1 MGNAFWTR
9 VAGAK
14 RLKQIMANVI
24 LPELGEGITQA
35 TVACWHVKVG
45 QKVSQ
50 DDDIVE
56 LVTDKA
62 TFCVPASSSGIIAE
76 ILVAEGQSAQIGQ
89 KLAIIQ

>member
-1 MGNAFWTR
+1 MNK
-9 VAGAK
+9 V
-14 RLKQIMANVI
+14 V

-45 QKVSQ
+45 QQVAV

-62 TFCVPASSSGIIAE
+62 TFCVPAPKNGMVQK
-76 ILVAEGQSAQIGQ
+76 ILVAEGQPVRIGQ
-89 KLAIIQ
+89 SLATIR

>member
-1 MGNAFWTR
+1 MR
-9 VAGAK
+9 
-14 RLKQIMANVI
+14 QVI

-45 QKVSQ
+45 QKVSL

-62 TFCVPASSSGIIAE
+62 TFCVPASVSGIVSE
-76 ILVAEGQSAQIGQ
+76 ILVAEGQSAHIGQ
-89 KLAIIQ
+89 KLAVIQQ